1 MTINGV
7 PGPNQNN
14 QHAVPTPISQAL
26 QKITPS
32 KYGTHTSEDSTVNTR
47 TNITAVLQSLIL
59 KNTQYQGKAIRYQ
72 HHIQNLFPLEGS
84 MRMRAFQA
92 NWRLLYS
99 SSTLFFFFVFFIWQT
114 FIHSFIS
121 YEFGSVI

>member
-14 QHAVPTPISQAL
+14 QQAVPTPINQAL
-26 QKITPS
+26 LKIIPN

-59 KNTQYQGKAIRYQ
+59 KNTQYHGKAIRYQ
-72 HHIQNLFPLEGS
+72 HHIQNLFPLEVS

-92 NWRLLYS
+92 NWCVLYS
-99 SSTLFFFFVFFIWQT
+99 SSTLFCFFIW
-114 FIHSFIS
+114 
-121 YEFGSVI
+121 